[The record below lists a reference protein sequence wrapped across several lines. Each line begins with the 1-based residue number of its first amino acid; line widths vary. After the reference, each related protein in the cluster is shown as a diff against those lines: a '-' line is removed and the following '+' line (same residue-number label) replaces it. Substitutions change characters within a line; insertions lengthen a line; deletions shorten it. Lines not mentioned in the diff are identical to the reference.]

1 MKKKKKITS
10 VVLVFI
16 MILSLIGCGNSV
28 PAVNDNVAGGS
39 TEEMGEEI
47 IDKVTV
53 TEQPDATELP
63 VTAEPE
69 STAVVEPTATPEQA
83 AAPTPEPTPTA
94 TPEPTP
100 KPTPEPTPEPHV
112 HKYTETVTVQPTCV
126 TAGEK
131 KLTCECG
138 DVKVESISAMGEH
151 SWEEQVQTE
160 VFRSTK
166 PVQVDTSRRTVYY
179 CLYCYQELGLGE
191 EAFSSD
197 NQADVRNHQL
207 EAGQAILDAGG
218 TRDEAME
225 HAAARGF
232 CIDYYDPVYE
242 EQEVVRE
249 VSKLIYVCRVCGAVW
264 EYDY

>member
-1 MKKKKKITS
+1 MKRKITS
-10 VVLVFI
+10 AVLVFI

-28 PAVNDNVAGGS
+28 PAVNDNVVGGS
-39 TEEMGEEI
+39 TEEVGGES

-53 TEQPDATELP
+53 TEQPDAAELP

-69 STAVVEPTATPEQA
+69 STAAVEPTATPEPTS
-83 AAPTPEPTPTA
+83 APTPEPTPTA

-100 KPTPEPTPEPHV
+100 IPTPEPHV
-112 HKYTETVTVQPTCV
+112 HKFTETVTVQPTCV

-131 KLTCECG
+131 KLICECG
-138 DVKVESISAMGEH
+138 NVKVESVSATGEH

-160 VFRSTK
+160 VIRSTQ
-166 PVQVDTSRRTVYY
+166 PVQVGTSRRTVYY

-197 NQADVRNHQL
+197 NQADVTNHQL

-218 TRDEAME
+218 TLDEARE
-225 HAAARGF
+225 HAIVRGF
-232 CIDYYDPVYE
+232 CIDYDDPIYE

-249 VSKLIYVCRVCGAVW
+249 VSKLVYVCRVCGAVW